1 MTQSSTFTYSKMHM
15 LTTLFTLLINS
26 PSSFHC
32 FISSTTDHLL
42 RYWILDV
49 LRFNLLILFSCL
61 LQLECKLHEVR
72 VCVCFVHWYIPSLE
86 NKAYH
91 MMCVCEV
98 AQSCPTLC
106 DSMDCSPSGSS
117 VHGILQARIL
127 EWVAIS
133 FSRAS
138 SWPRDWTRVS
148 HIVGR
153 HFTIWT
159 QWALDMYWLN
169 TLMN

>member
-1 MTQSSTFTYSKMHM
+1 MTQRSTFTYSKMHM

-49 LRFNLLILFSCL
+49 SRFNLLILFSCL

-72 VCVCFVHWYIPSLE
+72 VCVCFVHWYILSLE

-91 MMCVCEV
+91 MMCVCVKSLSRVQLFVTPWTV
-98 AQSCPTLC
+98 AHQAPLSMGFSRQEYWSGLPFPFPGHVPDPGIEPGSPTL
-106 DSMDCSPSGSS
+106 
-117 VHGILQARIL
+117 
-127 EWVAIS
+127 
-133 FSRAS
+133 
-138 SWPRDWTRVS
+138 
-148 HIVGR
+148 
-153 HFTIWT
+153 
-159 QWALDMYWLN
+159 
-169 TLMN
+169 